1 MRFRNHGISTAP
13 THASTSRS
21 SQQKSEPGDFDASIS
36 TAQKLAECFG
46 ILLAPT
52 DVRRLDRSARRQEAR
67 SGCSGSNRF
76 AQAAWTTRSK
86 SRTLLRV
93 PEDRGRGARTIVGF
107 DPGVLGRMNEARPVV
122 DPKRQFLERL
132 QYALVERAVLVRVAA
147 ADLGREPQ
155 GLVWFLTLEL
165 HNGELLSLRT
175 PVSNQTDP
183 FSLSLAD
190 DIAQRI
196 AAYLHGG

>member
-1 MRFRNHGISTAP
+1 MDGALQVPYT
-13 THASTSRS
+13 
-21 SQQKSEPGDFDASIS
+21 
-36 TAQKLAECFG
+36 
-46 ILLAPT
+46 
-52 DVRRLDRSARRQEAR
+52 
-67 SGCSGSNRF
+67 
-76 AQAAWTTRSK
+76 
-86 SRTLLRV
+86 LRV
-93 PEDRGRGARTIVGF
+93 PEDRGGGVRTIVGF
-107 DPGVLGRMNEARPVV
+107 DPGVVLGRMNEARAVV
-122 DPKRQFLERL
+122 DPKRLFLERL
-132 QYALVERAVLVRVAA
+132 QYALYERALLVRVAA

-196 AAYLHGG
+196 AAYLHGGFVEEVLR